1 MVEITIF
8 LVVLILGLIFGTIN
22 EQKHYRSIKSREQ
35 MQRELP
41 MVTFGKIKTDNL
53 DSRQFQLV
61 SGSVVIS
68 IDSFK
73 KLVAGVINLFGGNII
88 SYESLIDRARRE
100 ALLRLKESAPGAS
113 QIVNTRIETMSISKG
128 KKKTV
133 GAVEVLAYGTAVY
146 LSLIHI

>member
-1 MVEITIF
+1 MIEISIF
-8 LVVLILGLIFGTIN
+8 IVVLMLGLIFGTIN
-22 EQKHYRSIKSREQ
+22 ERKHYESIESRERI
-35 MQRELP
+35 QRELP
-41 MVTFGKIKTDNL
+41 MVTFGKIQTEDL
-53 DSRQFQLV
+53 DSREFKLV
-61 SGSVVIS
+61 TGSVVIS

-73 KLVAGVINLFGGNII
+73 KLVAGVINLFGGSII
-88 SYESLIDRARRE
+88 SYESLVDRARRE

-146 LSLIHI
+146 E